1 MIGSR
6 VPAIDTIYVAVIGG
20 LLVAAAISAVKFQEA
35 QNSIERRSQIGLAL
49 TDSYVALRRNMA
61 TDRERPVSDHSNLK
75 PIGSRRDGPEGE
87 RASQIGASGI
97 DALACGAKQPD
108 DGVGQ
113 WASIAARRNATN
125 ECGLRRLNVRRLP
138 QATAAVVMSSPRLER
153 EHIARKRAESCA
165 RLGSHAS

>member
-61 TDRERPVSDHSNLK
+61 TDRERPEAAAKAEAAIAEGQAATTDEASDAQDAK
-75 PIGSRRDGPEGE
+75 PARNRKARRSMTK
-87 RASQIGASGI
+87 RY
-97 DALACGAKQPD
+97 
-108 DGVGQ
+108 
-113 WASIAARRNATN
+113 AARD
-125 ECGLRRLNVRRLP
+125 RLVN
-138 QATAAVVMSSPRLER
+138 
-153 EHIARKRAESCA
+153 
-165 RLGSHAS
+165 GGW